1 MSSPNLLS
9 SAGLRVAGGHVAA
22 EGESTVHN
30 GLSRLE
36 STFKPRA
43 YQLEMLEQSM
53 QRNIIVAVRVS
64 WSLFFQRL
72 IHFRWTL
79 GQARRE
85 FPFHHIIRAEDP
97 LRLLRHYF
105 CL

>member
-9 SAGLRVAGGHVAA
+9 TAGLQVPGGSVVA

-53 QRNIIVAVRVS
+53 QRNIIVAVRLS
-64 WSLFFQRL
+64 WSLLLLQRL
-72 IHFRWTL
+72 IHFRWIL
-79 GQARRE
+79 GQAKRE
-85 FPFHHIIRAEDP
+85 FPFHHTIRDGDP
-97 LRLLRHYF
+97 FNLLRHD
-105 CL
+105 L